1 MKIITAPDVYEYDYL
16 DFKVFLAGGIT
27 KCPNW
32 QQMVIDE
39 LSKHSG
45 TDRLVIFNPRR
56 TFLDVT
62 YTSASRKQIEWE
74 FEQIGRADL
83 YSMFF
88 CDGPSDQ
95 PICMYELGKMTNE
108 ISNGYNDDING
119 LIITCMSGYRRLE
132 DVLIQTEL
140 ATNDTIVPEV
150 FDTYEKAVKHHA
162 IEILKKYHK
171 YMEEITSGCSR
182 YLKTYPEY

>member
-1 MKIITAPDVYEYDYL
+1 MKVITAPEIYQHEYL
-16 DFKVFLAGGIT
+16 QFTVFLAGGIT
-27 KCPNW
+27 NCPDW
-32 QQMVIDE
+32 QKMVIDE
-39 LSKHSG
+39 LSKYDD
-45 TDRLVIFNPRR
+45 TDLLVIFNPRR

-62 YTSASRKQIEWE
+62 YTSAAWE
-74 FEQIGRADL
+74 FEQIRRADL

-95 PICMYELGKMTNE
+95 PICMYELGKMTSE

-132 DVLIQTEL
+132 DVLMQTEL
-140 ATNDTIVPEV
+140 ATNNTIVPEV
-150 FDTYEKAVKHHA
+150 FDAYEEAVKHHA

-171 YMEEITSGCSR
+171 HMEEMTSGCSK
-182 YLKTYPEY
+182 YLKKYPEY